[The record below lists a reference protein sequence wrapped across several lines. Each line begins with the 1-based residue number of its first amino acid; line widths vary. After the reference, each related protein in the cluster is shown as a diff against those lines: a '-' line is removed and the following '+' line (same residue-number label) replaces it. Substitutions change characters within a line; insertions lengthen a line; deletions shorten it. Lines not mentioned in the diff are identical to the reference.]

1 MSTSQRSEHT
11 PSVKCRKV
19 LQKMCDMMD
28 LSLDHPSCRGLRKHL
43 EECPDCFAM
52 YDSMKKTIVLY
63 RSYDP
68 RFPARAHKRLMKLLS
83 LVEPER
89 PFEAGKHSPKK
100 PARP

>member
-1 MSTSQRSEHT
+1 
-11 PSVKCRKV
+11 
-19 LQKMCDMMD
+19 
-28 LSLDHPSCRGLRKHL
+28 
-43 EECPDCFAM
+43 M

-68 RFPARAHKRLMKLLS
+68 RFPARAHKRLMKVFS